1 MFNVRR
7 SAYQGWYWIAMELLV
22 MSNAIKDR
30 YHPCC
35 LARAMVTGRW
45 HEQCRWKRWLKFAEG
60 YNSSFPFG
68 ATVDVAPSR
77 GFIFCAVGG
86 FLNMLSDYG
95 QLVLCY
101 TR

>member
-35 LARAMVTGRW
+35 LARAMYEIFRVTIVGSGSINCRYSKDEW
-45 HEQCRWKRWLKFAEG
+45 SRTQEEQ
-60 YNSSFPFG
+60 
-68 ATVDVAPSR
+68 
-77 GFIFCAVGG
+77 
-86 FLNMLSDYG
+86 
-95 QLVLCY
+95 
-101 TR
+101 